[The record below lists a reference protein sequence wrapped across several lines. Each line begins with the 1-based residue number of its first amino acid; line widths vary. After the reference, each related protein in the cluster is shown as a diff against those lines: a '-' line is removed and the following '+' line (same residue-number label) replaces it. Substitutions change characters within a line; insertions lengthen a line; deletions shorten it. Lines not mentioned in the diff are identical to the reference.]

1 MRKLDSNAH
10 SVFLLYYHLI
20 LVIKYRKKVL
30 NDPISNR
37 AREIFEHI
45 APNYHITLEEWNHDQ
60 DHVHIMFRAHPKS
73 ELSKFINAYKSA
85 SSRLIKKEYPEVR
98 QKLWKETF
106 WSQSFCLL
114 SAGGAPIEVIRQY
127 IETQGEG
134 KSEHRVPFSDLSNKA
149 QRELFAKTFGCV
161 RLVYNRMLAEKKA
174 HYEKTGKNL
183 SLTPARYKSEFPWLK
198 EVDSLAL
205 CNAQLHLQTAY
216 KNFFRDASVGFP
228 KFKSKKK
235 SVKSYTTNYVNG
247 NIVLQNGKLKL
258 PKAGWVRIRQ
268 HRKIDECY
276 QLKGATISQEADER
290 YYVALLYSCEEP
302 VHETRKAETAIGL
315 DFSMKELYVDSN
327 GNHATYPHFFQ
338 KARQKLAREQRRLSR
353 CEQGSNR
360 YKKQKKKVARIHT
373 RIAHQRKDFLHKESK
388 KIANS
393 YDIVCIENL
402 NMKEMSQDMH
412 LGKSVHDNSWG
423 MFTDFLTYKMERAG
437 KKLIRIDRWYP
448 SSKTCSCCGKVKEDL
463 QLSDRIYECVCGNRM
478 DRDEN
483 AAINICREGIRISG
497 MMLDIEKKIS

>member
-1 MRKLDSNAH
+1 MNT
-10 SVFLLYYHLI
+10 V
-20 LVIKYRKKVL
+20 YR
-30 NDPISNR
+30 
-37 AREIFEHI
+37 
-45 APNYHITLEEWNHDQ
+45 
-60 DHVHIMFRAHPKS
+60 FR
-73 ELSKFINAYKSA
+73 I
-85 SSRLIKKEYPEVR
+85 YP
-98 QKLWKETF
+98 
-106 WSQSFCLL
+106 
-114 SAGGAPIEVIRQY
+114 
-127 IETQGEG
+127 
-134 KSEHRVPFSDLSNKA
+134 NKA
-149 QRELFAKTFGCV
+149 QRELFAKMFGCV

>member
-1 MRKLDSNAH
+1 MQH
-10 SVFLLYYHLI
+10 ILI
-20 LVIKYRKKVL
+20 
-30 NDPISNR
+30 
-37 AREIFEHI
+37 
-45 APNYHITLEEWNHDQ
+45 
-60 DHVHIMFRAHPKS
+60 
-73 ELSKFINAYKSA
+73 
-85 SSRLIKKEYPEVR
+85 
-98 QKLWKETF
+98 
-106 WSQSFCLL
+106 
-114 SAGGAPIEVIRQY
+114 
-127 IETQGEG
+127 
-134 KSEHRVPFSDLSNKA
+134 
-149 QRELFAKTFGCV
+149 
-161 RLVYNRMLAEKKA
+161 
-174 HYEKTGKNL
+174 
-183 SLTPARYKSEFPWLK
+183 
-198 EVDSLAL
+198 
-205 CNAQLHLQTAY
+205 
-216 KNFFRDASVGFP
+216 
-228 KFKSKKK
+228 
-235 SVKSYTTNYVNG
+235 
-247 NIVLQNGKLKL
+247 
-258 PKAGWVRIRQ
+258 
-268 HRKIDECY
+268 
-276 QLKGATISQEADER
+276 
-290 YYVALLYSCEEP
+290 
-302 VHETRKAETAIGL
+302 
-315 DFSMKELYVDSN
+315 
-327 GNHATYPHFFQ
+327 FFQ

>member
-1 MRKLDSNAH
+1 MNI
-10 SVFLLYYHLI
+10 V
-20 LVIKYRKKVL
+20 YR
-30 NDPISNR
+30 
-37 AREIFEHI
+37 
-45 APNYHITLEEWNHDQ
+45 
-60 DHVHIMFRAHPKS
+60 FR
-73 ELSKFINAYKSA
+73 I
-85 SSRLIKKEYPEVR
+85 YP
-98 QKLWKETF
+98 
-106 WSQSFCLL
+106 
-114 SAGGAPIEVIRQY
+114 
-127 IETQGEG
+127 
-134 KSEHRVPFSDLSNKA
+134 NKA

-327 GNHATYPHFFQ
+327 GNHAAYPHFFQ
-338 KARQKLAREQRRLSR
+338 KARQKLAREQRKLSR
-353 CEQGSNR
+353 CVKESRNYVR
-360 YKKQKKKVARIHT
+360 QKKKVARCHEKI
-373 RIAHQRKDFLHKESK
+373 RNQRKDYLHKLSRR
-388 KIANS
+388 ITDQ
-393 YDIVCIENL
+393 YDIVAVEDID
-402 NMKEMSQDMH
+402 MKAMGQCLH
-412 LGKSVHDNSWG
+412 FGKSVQDNGYG
-423 MFTDFLTYKMERAG
+423 MFRNMLDYKLAWKG
-437 KKLIRIDRWYP
+437 KKLVKIDRFFP
-448 SSKTCSCCGKVKEDL
+448 SSKKCSKCGKIKKEL
-463 QLSDRIYECVCGNRM
+463 GLSERVYRCTCGNEM
-478 DRDEN
+478 DRDRN
-483 AAINICREGIRISG
+483 AAINIREEARR
-497 MMLDIEKKIS
+497 MLAV